1 MILKW
6 EDALYSTG
14 IEEVDKQHKKLFEGV
29 NGLLQACTTTE
40 GTASK
45 LAHAK
50 TLETLDFL
58 GQYAAEHFKCEEE
71 YMARYRSPRR
81 DVNIIEHKKFLK
93 QFTEMRNKIDK
104 EGVSRQT
111 IIRLEGFLCG
121 WLKNHI
127 MKIDVSLRKVLPQE
141 MPVSISLTKSEKQ
154 MNFFSRFWQALLF
167 G

>member
-6 EDALYSTG
+6 EDALYATG
-14 IEEVDKQHKKLFEGV
+14 IEEVDIQHQKLFEGV
-29 NGLLQACTTTE
+29 NGLLLACTTIE

-45 LAHAK
+45 LAQEK

-58 GQYAAEHFKCEEE
+58 GQYTAEHFKCEEE
-71 YMARYRSPRR
+71 YMERYRSPLRNA
-81 DVNIIEHKKFLK
+81 NIAEHKKFLQ

-104 EGVSRQT
+104 DGLPRQM

-121 WLKNHI
+121 WLTNHI

-141 MPVSISLTKSEKQ
+141 MPVSVSLTKPEKQ
-154 MNFFSRFWQALLF
+154 MTFFSRLWKALLF
-167 G
+167 R